1 MKIGLICSQGGHLT
15 EILQILEAF
24 AAHQIFFATYYSAR
38 EEDLRKLGP
47 LYLTNNIGTNGIRM
61 LQACLWSLK
70 ILMVERPGAIVSTGA
85 EIAIPFFYWS
95 KVFGIRTIYIES
107 YCRVDN
113 LSITGRLTYPIA
125 DQFWVQWPQLL
136 EKCGYKARFNGA
148 VI

>member
-24 AAHQIFFATYYSAR
+24 KEHKIFFATYYSAR

-47 LYLTNNIGTNGIRM
+47 VHLTNNIGTNVIGM
-61 LQACLWSLK
+61 FKAFLWALG
-70 ILMVERPGAIVSTGA
+70 ILMVERPDAIVSTGA

-95 KVFGIRTIYIES
+95 KAFGIRTIYIES
-107 YCRVDN
+107 FCRVDN
-113 LSITGRLTYPIA
+113 LSITGRLIYPIA

-136 EKCGYKARFNGA
+136 KKCGRKARFNGA